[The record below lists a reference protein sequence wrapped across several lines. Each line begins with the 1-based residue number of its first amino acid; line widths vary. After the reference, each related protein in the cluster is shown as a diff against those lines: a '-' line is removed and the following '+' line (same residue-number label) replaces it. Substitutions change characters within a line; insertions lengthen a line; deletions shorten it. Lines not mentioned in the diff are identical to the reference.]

1 MATLSLT
8 YHHQHHNFH
17 KKSLILN
24 DIRRDRGMEGGVV
37 KKYAGKNL
45 DEHSQIETQSFIT
58 GDPYCDAK
66 GRQDWWASIRRWGP
80 SQGERSPKH
89 NNNLDRNGP
98 DAKSPLQSE
107 KYWTFSSIL
116 SLLRSHLLVIH
127 IPFWFELANNAFF
140 MSLQR
145 SGWLSKMDDILLGGH
160 V

>member
-1 MATLSLT
+1 MATLSPIIIIIT
-8 YHHQHHNFH
+8 IFIKNPSSSMISETEEWR
-17 KKSLILN
+17 KKWLK
-24 DIRRDRGMEGGVV
+24 E
-37 KKYAGKNL
+37 YAGKNL

-58 GDPYCDAK
+58 RDPYCDAK